1 MRLDPLIELMVVS
14 KFCRDDDVRN
24 GAKIDALI
32 EILLEKEN
40 ISKAP
45 FENKYKENVV
55 KTHLFFKKRYL
66 SDKTIC
72 DSEEER
78 EKIMNQ
84 TITKMFEQLSEEDKE
99 NIMKIYL

>member
-1 MRLDPLIELMVVS
+1 MRLDPLIELMVIS
-14 KFCRDDDVRN
+14 KFFRDDDVRN
-24 GAKIDALI
+24 SAKIDTLI

-40 ISKAP
+40 ISKAY
-45 FENKYKENVV
+45 FDEKYKENII
-55 KTHLFFKKRYL
+55 KTDLNHKKRYL

-84 TITKMFEQLSEEDKE
+84 TITELFEQLSEEEKE
-99 NIMKIYL
+99 NIIKKYL